1 MTDNQQQQPPP
12 PAQPEQAPAENHPVN
27 PGEAVPGPAPREP
40 NRRVETIVKEWVARR
55 RWVVIG
61 ALALALTLVGGCL
74 WLRSGPDAPA
84 AAAEPP
90 PITAPE
96 SELPFE
102 ERLQQART
110 EWELALPPTPDV
122 DALVS
127 ERLVN
132 ELALRAMDSAPSPA
146 QVPGKLEAY
155 NEYRYYHFLE
165 EYKMCLGA
173 QPAGGVAI
181 AEPTPEA
188 EAVEETDTVSTDTE
202 VETAGAEEGTGAGE
216 PPTPEPT
223 PEPVPEPTQVPTPVL
238 EMRPELDL
246 EIETLQALP
255 EAVTALLDMYD
266 TGQCLERDDYAV
278 YRGRGTWLRRWR

>member
-1 MTDNQQQQPPP
+1 MTEIQQQSPT
-12 PAQPEQAPAENHPVN
+12 PAQPDQAPAETQPVN
-27 PGEAVPGPAPREP
+27 TGEAVPGPAPRDP
-40 NRRVETIVKEWVARR
+40 NRRVETILKEWVNRR

-61 ALALALTLVGGCL
+61 ALALALTLVGGCF

-102 ERLQQART
+102 ERLQQARA

-122 DALVS
+122 DALVTQ
-127 ERLVN
+127 RLN
-132 ELALRAMDSAPSPA
+132 DELAKWAVDSAPSPA
-146 QVPGKLEAY
+146 QVPDKLEAY

-173 QPAGGVAI
+173 QPAAVVAI

-202 VETAGAEEGTGAGE
+202 VETAGAEEAAGDGE
-216 PPTPEPT
+216 PPTPEPALTST
-223 PEPVPEPTQVPTPVL
+223 PEPTPIPTPVP

-255 EAVTALLDMYD
+255 EAVTALLTMYD

>member
-1 MTDNQQQQPPP
+1 MTEPQQQQPAT
-12 PAQPEQAPAENHPVN
+12 PAQPEPAPAENQPVST
-27 PGEAVPGPAPREP
+27 GEAVPGPAPRDP
-40 NRRVETIVKEWVARR
+40 NRRVETIVKEWVSRR

-61 ALALALTLVGGCL
+61 ALALALTLVGGCF

-110 EWELALPPTPDV
+110 DWELALPPTPDV
-122 DALVS
+122 DAMVTQRLNDEL
-127 ERLVN
+127 ERWAV
-132 ELALRAMDSAPSPA
+132 DSAPSPA
-146 QVPGKLEAY
+146 QVPSKLETY
-155 NEYRYYHFLE
+155 NRYRYYHFLE

-173 QPAGGVAI
+173 QPAAVVAI
-181 AEPTPEA
+181 AEPA
-188 EAVEETDTVSTDTE
+188 AVEETDTVSTDTE
-202 VETAGAEEGTGAGE
+202 AETAGAEEGTGAGE
-216 PPTPEPT
+216 PPTPEPALISAT
-223 PEPVPEPTQVPTPVL
+223 VPTPAL
-238 EMRPELDL
+238 KMRPELDL

-255 EAVTALLDMYD
+255 EAVAALLTMYD